1 MIVLVGAL
9 IVINVFLVLISGIVV
24 SLIVG
29 VATGS
34 IAVSEIFS
42 VVGSGVTSMYDIT
55 VISIVVACV
64 VSLVREHGGIQFIL
78 EMIKSRIHGKRGGEL
93 GIALLALFVDL
104 CTANNT
110 VAIVMAGPIAKEI
123 SDEFDI
129 EPKRSASLL
138 DMFTSVGQGM
148 IPYGAQLLS
157 AATLTGLTPFQIIP
171 YLIYPILMAV
181 SGLIVI
187 LFRRQ
192 KTNEVPQI

>member
-1 MIVLVGAL
+1 
-9 IVINVFLVLISGIVV
+9 
-24 SLIVG
+24 
-29 VATGS
+29 
-34 IAVSEIFS
+34 
-42 VVGSGVTSMYDIT
+42 MYDIT

-64 VSLVREHGGIQFIL
+64 VSLVREYGGIQFIL
-78 EMIKSRIHGKRGGEL
+78 DMIKKRIHGKRGGEL

-123 SDEFDI
+123 SDEFEI

-171 YLIYPILMAV
+171 HLVYPILMAIC
-181 SGLIVI
+181 GLAVI

-192 KTNEVPQI
+192 KNN